1 MLGKLKL
8 IFLVSVMGPMAGLSS
23 VNAKDIPD
31 FLQDKV
37 YSTDTSKCGDST
49 EDDSLQLSKEGV
61 FGFEFGCTFFGFDME
76 VDKDTGK
83 TYLAIA
89 RANCGDDSGVNRP
102 DLFTLVFQD
111 ETTITV
117 QSQNEYTIAEAQQLL
132 SQRLPENIKIADEFP
147 NYISRD
153 YKLCK

>member
-1 MLGKLKL
+1 MLGKLRF
-8 IFLVSVMGPMAGLSS
+8 FLVASSAIFMVSLSS

-31 FLQDKV
+31 FLKDKV

-61 FGFEFGCTFFGFDME
+61 FGYEFGCTFFGFDME

-83 TYLAIA
+83 TYLAVG

-102 DLFTLVFQD
+102 DLITLVVQD
-111 ETTITV
+111 ETTISV
-117 QSQNEYTIAEAQQLL
+117 QSQNEYTIAEAQQLI
-132 SQRLPENIKIADEFP
+132 SQRLPENVTIADEFP
-147 NYISRD
+147 DYISRD